1 MNQQKPFRIKQS
13 ASSRA
18 FNTFNYV
25 LLALVALI
33 AFIPFIY
40 VISISFVS
48 RTEYALSG
56 NGMILWPK
64 KWVTDAYRYVFAS
77 NTIPRAMLNSIG
89 ITVVGTFINIVFT
102 SMMGFALSRK
112 DLVGR
117 KILRMGVIFAMLFNG
132 GMIPTFLIVKTYGL
146 IDSYWSLLLPNALMA
161 FNLMVM
167 TNFFAA
173 IPFDIQ
179 ESAII
184 DGCNDLQVFWRIILP
199 LSKASLATFALFYAV
214 GHWNSYFSA
223 ILYINA
229 PEKWPVQVWLRQ
241 IVIMSQGGLIE
252 SVESAESFPPPHSIK
267 MAVIVVSTL
276 PILMV
281 YPFLQ
286 KYFAKGVM
294 MGSLKG

>member
-1 MNQQKPFRIKQS
+1 M
-13 ASSRA
+13 
-18 FNTFNYV
+18 
-25 LLALVALI
+25 
-33 AFIPFIY
+33 
-40 VISISFVS
+40 
-48 RTEYALSG
+48 SG
-56 NGMILWPK
+56 NGLILWPK
-64 KWVTDAYRYVFAS
+64 EWVTDAYKYVFTS

-89 ITVVGTFINIVFT
+89 ITVVGTFINIAFT

-112 DLVGR
+112 DLTGR
-117 KILRMGVIFAMLFNG
+117 KFLRMAVIFAMLFNG
-132 GMIPTFLIVKTYGL
+132 GMIPTFLIVKAYGL

-173 IPFDIQ
+173 IPFDVQ

-223 ILYINA
+223 VLYINT
-229 PEKWPVQVWLRQ
+229 PDKWPIQVWLRQ

-252 SVESAESFPPPHSIK
+252 SVESAESFPPPQSIK